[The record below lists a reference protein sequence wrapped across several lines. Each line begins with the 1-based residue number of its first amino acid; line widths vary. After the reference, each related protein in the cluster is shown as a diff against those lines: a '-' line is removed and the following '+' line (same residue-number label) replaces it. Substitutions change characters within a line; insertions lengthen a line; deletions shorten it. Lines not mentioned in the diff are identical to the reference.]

1 MNEEKRLNEDGKRMV
16 AWNGH
21 ISDDVGAIWCMVV
34 EDEAGYRPMTGRDEL
49 AAPWYLARLDDHRD
63 EDGKVDYAAL
73 WRAAQRT
80 VDEWNEEHGYLRSEA
95 MEIVTSSM
103 RAQGWD

>member
-1 MNEEKRLNEDGKRMV
+1 METERLNEDGKRMV

>member
-73 WRAAQRT
+73 WEHAEKT
-80 VDEWNEEHGYLRSEA
+80 VNSWNEEHGYSRLEA
-95 MEIVTSSM
+95 LEVVASSM
-103 RAQGWD
+103 RTQGWD

>member
-80 VDEWNEEHGYLRSEA
+80 VDEWNEEHGYSRSEA
-95 MEIVTSSM
+95 TEIVTSSM

>member
-21 ISDDVGAIWCMVV
+21 VSDDVGAVWCMVV

-80 VDEWNEEHGYLRSEA
+80 VDEWNEEHGYSRSEA
-95 MEIVTSSM
+95 TEIVTSSM

>member
-95 MEIVTSSM
+95 TEIVTSSM

>member
-34 EDEAGYRPMTGRDEL
+34 EDRAGYKAMTGRDEL

-80 VDEWNEEHGYLRSEA
+80 VDEWNEEHGYSRSEA
-95 MEIVTSSM
+95 TEIVTSSM

>member
-16 AWNGH
+16 AWTGH

-80 VDEWNEEHGYLRSEA
+80 VDEWTEEHGYSRSEA
-95 MEIVTSSM
+95 TEIVTSSM